1 MYLGNRL
8 LFSNLKKKIPLPRST
23 KCAGIVYMDSP
34 KKEKQVK
41 IVSVQAKSE
50 AKILALDTN
59 LKAPD
64 STKQHLCDE
73 RKTEPFL

>member
-1 MYLGNRL
+1 
-8 LFSNLKKKIPLPRST
+8 
-23 KCAGIVYMDSP
+23 MDSP